1 MTDDDSSAVADAT
14 TAFLEDHEDGERVLE
29 AVLEVDVDA
38 ETWTF
43 DDVALDSG
51 TFGELVSRG
60 IVEKHDGE
68 YRVADEPVV
77 QAVLAGDEIV
87 TESTD
92 AQDERSFSFKYDIDA
107 RALSALLGA
116 LAVVAAAR
124 MLVYNRVFQRGY
136 VVSPG
141 NDPYFFR
148 YWMERLLAKSSGP
161 TDYGVLVDTGW
172 TRPSSHATNW
182 FLAELLGGDQWAADI
197 VAAWLPIVASVALA
211 ALIYKL
217 TVLLTRDVRVGIA
230 SVLLFA
236 VTPTHVVYTE
246 LGFIDHQLHQYFWLG
261 VTLLTLGWLAV
272 DLQHR
277 LETGGV
283 VSDHLRSPATWV
295 VACTFGISVAVGT
308 HAWGGSPLLLLP
320 LAGYIALRAAMD
332 AREGVPSLQANLP
345 LLAGLALG
353 AVISITLNVRWGWH
367 ETFVSATP
375 AMVLA
380 GGTVV
385 FTLGELWRRREV
397 HLGGLVA
404 VEAVVAAIGL
414 FAFRRLR
421 PEDWAAAQQ
430 RIDDL
435 FFREGASETM
445 SLFATEYAVFFG
457 PLYQL
462 GVGFYLGL
470 VVLGWVVWLVYRRY
484 EPGWL
489 LVGTYTGY
497 LLVLAGIQVRF
508 ASQLAIP
515 LAILGGLGFVY
526 VLSAVDLARRPV
538 PFRGDSPSPA
548 DRARAPSLA
557 SDGGRSEPSIAL
569 PDGRAAVYVVGI
581 FLLVFG
587 MSLIYVP
594 GLTSDVAYDDS
605 QVAALEA
612 IDDHAGSVEREY
624 PSNYVLSEWG
634 DNRMYNHFVN
644 GESQGYGYA
653 QSNYVDF
660 VTGSDPDGWYDR
672 FDGRVGYVVLTDVE
686 RDVPADST
694 QAQLFERYGSAGN
707 ETDGVAH
714 YQALF
719 VDDDVAAFAVVP
731 GATLDVSGEAGSSVP
746 LETTVSV
753 SDESITYE
761 RDVAIGDDGQGT
773 VTVPYAGEYA
783 VGNQTVT
790 VSEDDVLNGQSVSVG
805 D

>member
-14 TAFLEDHEDGERVLE
+14 TSFLADHEDGEQALD
-29 AVLEVDVDA
+29 AVLKVDADA

-43 DDVALDSG
+43 DDVALGSG

-60 IVEKHDGE
+60 IVEKQNGE
-68 YRVADEPVV
+68 YRVAEHSVV
-77 QAVLAGDEIV
+77 QSVLAGEEIA
-87 TESTD
+87 TD
-92 AQDERSFSFKYDIDA
+92 QSDDRSLSFEYDIDL

-124 MLVYNRVFQRGY
+124 TLVYNRVFQRGY

-148 YWMERLLAKSSGP
+148 YWMERLLAESSGP
-161 TDYGVLVDTGW
+161 TDYGVLVDTAW

-182 FLAELLGGDQWAADI
+182 FFAELLGGDQWAAEM
-197 VAAWLPIVASVALA
+197 VAAWLPIVASVGLGAL
-211 ALIYKL
+211 LYKL
-217 TVLLTRDVRVGIA
+217 AVLLTRDVRVGVA
-230 SVLLFA
+230 SVLVFA

-272 DLQHR
+272 DLQRR

-283 VSDHLRSPATWV
+283 VSEFLRSPATWV
-295 VACTFGISVAVGT
+295 VAVVFGISVAAGT

-332 AREGVPSLQANLP
+332 AREDVPSLQVNLP
-345 LLAGLALG
+345 VLAGLALG
-353 AVISITLNVRWGWH
+353 AAISIALNVRWGWH
-367 ETFVSATP
+367 QTFVSATP
-375 AMVLA
+375 AMVLV

-385 FTLGELWRRREV
+385 FGLGELWRRQEV

-404 VEAVVAAIGL
+404 VEAGVAAIGL
-414 FAFRRLR
+414 FAFRQLR
-421 PEDWAAAQQ
+421 PEDWMAAQQ

-445 SLFATEYAVFFG
+445 SLFATKYAVFFG

-470 VVLGWVVWLVYRRY
+470 AVLGWVAWLVYRRY

-497 LLVLAGIQVRF
+497 LLLLAGIQVRF

-538 PFRGDSPSPA
+538 PFRGDTPSPT
-548 DRARAPSLA
+548 DRSGAPSVV
-557 SDGGRSEPSIAL
+557 SDGGRPEPSIAL
-569 PDGRAAVYVVGI
+569 PDGRAAMYVIGI

-587 MSLIYVP
+587 VSLIYVP

-612 IDDHAGSVEREY
+612 IDDHAESVEREY

-644 GESQGYGYA
+644 GESRGYGYA

-707 ETDGVAH
+707 RTDGVGH

-719 VDDDVAAFAVVP
+719 ADDDVAAFAVVP
-731 GATLDVSGEAGSSVP
+731 GATLNVSGEPGSSVP

-753 SDESITYE
+753 SEQSFTYE
-761 RDVAIGDDGQGT
+761 RNVAVGDNGQGT
-773 VTVPYAGEYA
+773 VTVPYAGEYT
-783 VGNQTVT
+783 VENQTVT
-790 VSEDDVLNGQSVSVG
+790 VSENDVLNGRSVSVES
-805 D
+805 